1 MNIAL
6 IYHKDPYSPNPRG
19 GELSVRAIVEY
30 LREKGHGVNLH
41 SSAWLPMIE
50 NCDIVLTW
58 GKPAMRTAIVC
69 KDYKKPL
76 ALMVRFWRNIAPLPA
91 GNLMTREIDH
101 AFTEEKRLIF
111 ETASAIIT
119 NTHYARRVIERWQPV
134 SRGKVHVSYVPILGQ
149 YEPRANPNGK
159 ILVITPEIYGEQW
172 LVNGLAEL
180 MPDEQF
186 LVVNSDERFF
196 KSNLPNVE
204 IRGYC
209 DMDEVWPEAKLL
221 LVPVYGNDICG
232 TRRVTIEAMRRGIPV
247 LASDRC
253 GMREKLPKVMLMPA
267 DADIGFWGDVINTF
281 IRGMYRSYQVV
292 ARETWEEYNTPAQ
305 LEKFEQILLSCT
317 S

>member
-19 GELSVRAIVEY
+19 GEMSVRAIVEY
-30 LREKGHGVNLH
+30 LREKGHSVNLH
-41 SSAWLPMIE
+41 SSTWLSMIE

-58 GKPAMRTAIVC
+58 GKPAMRTAVVC

-76 ALMVRFWRNIAPLPA
+76 VLMVRFWRNIAPLPA

-119 NTHYARRVIERWQPV
+119 NTHYARQVIERWQPV

-149 YEPRANPNGK
+149 YEPCANPAGK

-186 LVVNSDERFF
+186 LVVNFDNRFF

-204 IRGYC
+204 VRGYC
-209 DMDEVWPEAKLL
+209 DMDEVWPEAKIL

-232 TRRVTIEAMRRGIPV
+232 TRRSTIEFLRSGGVV

-253 GMREKLPKVMLMPA
+253 GMNERVNPMLLVDRDAGIDHWVNAIQRVNENREYYQ
-267 DADIGFWGDVINTF
+267 DIAK
-281 IRGMYRSYQVV
+281 Q
-292 ARETWEEYNTPAQ
+292 TWEKYDTPTQ
-305 LEKFEQILLSCT
+305 LQKFEQILLSCT